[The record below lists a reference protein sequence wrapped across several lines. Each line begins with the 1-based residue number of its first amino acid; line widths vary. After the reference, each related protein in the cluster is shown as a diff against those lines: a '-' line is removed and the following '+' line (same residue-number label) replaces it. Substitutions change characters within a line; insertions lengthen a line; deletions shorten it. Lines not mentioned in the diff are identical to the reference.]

1 MLKFCEKILKM
12 KCICNFQERFLHKYL
27 HEIVYNNNNFYI
39 YTRQQSFLLGVNC
52 GSGCL
57 LNDMQMPV
65 SQEPVKKKSIQVI
78 E

>member
-65 SQEPVKKKSIQVI
+65 SQEPVKKKKAFK
-78 E
+78 